1 MAAGEQRKLE
11 HLYLVDGSGYI
22 FRAFHALPPM
32 HRPDGTPT
40 NAVFGFTNMILKL
53 LEDSEAD
60 GLAVIFDAG
69 ATSFRNEIYDDYK
82 AHRPDPPEELIPQ
95 FGLIREATRAF
106 GLPCIEMENYEAD
119 DLIATFARRARE
131 AGIEVTIVSSDKDL
145 MQLVGPGVTMLDPM
159 KNRSIGPDEL
169 VEKFGVPPEK
179 VTEVQ
184 ALAGDSVDNV
194 PGVPGIGVKTA
205 AQLIT
210 EYGDLESLL
219 ARAEEIKQPK
229 RREKLIEHAEDA
241 RVSLQLVTLDDNAP
255 VEEDLDE
262 FVRREPDLDVL
273 VPFLREQNFRRLTAR
288 FEAAAGGAPATETA
302 PAPAAGNGAY
312 DLVQDEAALAA
323 WVAQAV
329 DQGVVAVD
337 TETTALDSQVAELVG
352 VSLALEAGRA
362 CYVPLAHKG
371 TEDQGALDLGG
382 GADAA
387 EAPQQV
393 PMDRAVA
400 LLRPMLED
408 PACLKVGQ
416 NIKYDLGIF
425 ARHDIAVGPADDT
438 MLMSFVL
445 DGGSHGHGMD
455 ELAALHLDHT
465 TIKYSEV
472 AGSGKSQVTFDRVP
486 LDKARDYAAE
496 DADITLRLHQVLKP
510 RLVSEHLCTVYETIE
525 RPLIPVI
532 AAMERAGILVDPAR
546 LQELSNDFAR
556 RIADLEEEVHALAEA
571 PFNIGSPKQ
580 LGEVLFDQMGLTGG
594 KKTKTGSYSTNSDVL
609 EPLAEDNEIV
619 AKVLEWRQ
627 LSKLRSTY
635 TEALLQQVNP
645 GTGRVHTSYMMAGAQ
660 TGRLAST
667 EPNLQNIPVRTEEGR
682 KIREAFVAPKGHK
695 LISLDYSQI
704 ELRLVAD
711 VAEIDALRE
720 AFQDG
725 LDIHAMTASQ
735 VFGVP
740 MAEMDAE
747 TRRRAKAINF
757 GIIYGIS
764 GFGLARQ
771 LGCSQGEAKAFIDAY
786 LERFPGIRTYMDE
799 MKKQVKATGFV
810 ETLFGRKIHLP
821 GIADRNPARRSYAER
836 QAVNAPIQGSAA
848 DIIKRAMIRVPAA
861 LEKAQLKAK
870 MLLQVH
876 DELVF
881 EAPEDQVDRTIEIVR
896 AVMEDAPGP
905 SVALSVPL
913 VVDAGVGDNWNQAH

>member
-32 HRPDGTPT
+32 NRPDGTPT

-159 KNRSIGPDEL
+159 KNRSIGPDEV

-288 FEAAAGGAPATETA
+288 FEAAAGGARATETA

-393 PMDRAVA
+393 PMDRAVV

-896 AVMEDAPGP
+896 AVMEGAPGP

>member
-1 MAAGEQRKLE
+1 MAAGAQRKLE

-32 HRPDGTPT
+32 NRPDGTPT

-69 ATSFRNEIYDDYK
+69 ATSFRNQIYDEYK

-131 AGIEVTIVSSDKDL
+131 AGIEVTIVSSDKDV
-145 MQLVGPGVTMLDPM
+145 MQLVGPGVIMLDPM
-159 KNRSIGPDEL
+159 KNRSIGLDEV

-210 EYGDLESLL
+210 EYGDLETLL

-255 VEEDLDE
+255 VEEDLE
-262 FVRREPDLDVL
+262 AFVRREPDLDVL
-273 VPFLREQNFRRLTAR
+273 VPFLREQDFRRLTAR
-288 FEAAAGGAPATETA
+288 FEAMAGGAPATDTA

-312 DLVQDEAALAA
+312 DLVQDEAALEA
-323 WVAQAV
+323 WIAQAA
-329 DQGVVAVD
+329 DRGVVAVD

-352 VSLALEAGRA
+352 VSLALEPGRA

-371 TEDQGALDLGG
+371 TEAQGALDLGG

-400 LLRPMLED
+400 LLKPMLED

-556 RIADLEEEVHALAEA
+556 RIADLEEEVHALAGA

-609 EPLAEDNEIV
+609 EPLAQDHEIV

-720 AFQDG
+720 AFRDG

-896 AVMEDAPGP
+896 EVMEDAPGP

>member
-1 MAAGEQRKLE
+1 MAAGEKRKLK
-11 HLYLVDGSGYI
+11 HLYLIDGSGYI

-32 HRPDGTPT
+32 NRPDGTPT

-53 LEDSEAD
+53 LETSDAD

-82 AHRPDPPEELIPQ
+82 AHRPEPPEELIPQ

-106 GLPCIEMENYEAD
+106 NLPCIEMENYEAD
-119 DLIATFARRARE
+119 DLIATYAKQARA
-131 AGIEVTIVSSDKDL
+131 AGMEVTIVSSDKDL

-159 KNRSIGPDEL
+159 KNRSIGPDEV
-169 VEKFGVPPEK
+169 VEKFGVAPEK
-179 VTEVQ
+179 VAEVQ

-210 EYGDLESLL
+210 EYGDLETLL
-219 ARAEEIKQPK
+219 ERAEEIKQPK
-229 RREKLIEHAEDA
+229 RRENLLEHADMA
-241 RVSLQLVTLDDNAP
+241 RVSLQLVTLDDDAP
-255 VEEDLDE
+255 VEEKLED
-262 FVRREPDLDVL
+262 FVRQDPDLDVL
-273 VPFLREQNFRRLTAR
+273 VPFLKQQNFRRLTAR
-288 FEAAAGGAPATETA
+288 FEAEAGGAPAADT
-302 PAPAAGNGAY
+302 PPAAAPGNGAY
-312 DLVQDEAALAA
+312 ELVQDEAALEG
-323 WVAQAV
+323 WVRRAM
-329 DQGVVAVD
+329 DQGLVAVD
-337 TETTALDSQVAELVG
+337 TETTALDSQTADLVG
-352 VSLALEAGRA
+352 VSLALGPGQA

-371 TEDQGALDLGG
+371 ADDQGALDLGG
-382 GADAA
+382 GTAADA
-387 EAPQQV
+387 PKQV
-393 PMDRAVA
+393 PMDRAID
-400 LLRPMLED
+400 LIRPMLED

-416 NIKYDLGIF
+416 NIKYDLGIL
-425 ARHDIAVGPADDT
+425 ARHDIAVDPTDDT

-445 DGGSHGHGMD
+445 DGGVHGHGMD
-455 ELAALHLDHT
+455 ELASLHLDHA

-486 LDKARDYAAE
+486 LEKARDYAAE
-496 DADITLRLHQVLKP
+496 DADVTLRLHQVLKP
-510 RLVSEHLCTVYETIE
+510 RLVSEHMCAIYETVE

-546 LQELSNDFAR
+546 LRDLSSDFAR
-556 RIADLEEEVHALAEA
+556 RIADLEEEVHGLAGA

-580 LGEVLFDQMGLTGG
+580 LGEVLFEQMGLTGG
-594 KKTKTGSYSTNSDVL
+594 KKTKTGGFSTNSEVL
-609 EPLAEDNEIV
+609 EPLAAEHEIV

-635 TEALLQQVNP
+635 TEALLQQINP
-645 GTGRVHTSYMMAGAQ
+645 ATGRVHTSYMMAGAQ

-682 KIREAFVAPKGHK
+682 KIREAFIAPEGHK

-711 VAEIDALRE
+711 VAEIDALRD
-720 AFQDG
+720 AFRDG
-725 LDIHAMTASQ
+725 QDIHAMTASE

-740 MAEMDAE
+740 MADMDAE

-786 LERFPGIRTYMDE
+786 LERFPGIRDYMDE
-799 MKKQVKATGFV
+799 MKKQVKKTGFV
-810 ETLFGRKIHLP
+810 TTLFGRKIHLP

-848 DIIKRAMIRVPAA
+848 DIIKRAMIRVPQALAA
-861 LEKAQLKAK
+861 AQLKSR

-881 EAPEDQVDRTIEIVR
+881 EAPDDQVDRTIEIVR
-896 AVMEDAPGP
+896 GVMEGAPGP